1 MYHVLTPAY
10 VSECFVIVCAQGSLE
25 EIYQII
31 SVLKLWCSLWGK
43 FRYTGHLVILW
54 IPTKLGKRSCI
65 CLCTTA
71 CLCECQF
78 FFLCTLGLLCMCVR
92 ACMPVPL
99 IVCVSCVCVRVCCM
113 YIPVCRCSFVCLY
126 VAALLYMYRHLI
138 SWLFL
143 FVFIGYMAHHTL
155 YTEA

>member
-1 MYHVLTPAY
+1 MHIRFAVY
-10 VSECFVIVCAQGSLE
+10 VCASM
-25 EIYQII
+25 YA
-31 SVLKLWCSLWGK
+31 
-43 FRYTGHLVILW
+43 Y
-54 IPTKLGKRSCI
+54 
-65 CLCTTA
+65 A
-71 CLCECQF
+71 CNCVCQ
-78 FFLCTLGLLCMCVR
+78 LCVR
-92 ACMPVPL
+92 
-99 IVCVSCVCVRVCCM
+99 VRVCCM